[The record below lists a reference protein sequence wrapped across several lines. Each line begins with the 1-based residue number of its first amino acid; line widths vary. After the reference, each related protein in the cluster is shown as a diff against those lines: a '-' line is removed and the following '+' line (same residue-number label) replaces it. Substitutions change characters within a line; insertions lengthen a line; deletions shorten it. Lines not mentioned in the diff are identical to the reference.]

1 MFSHNL
7 VCYKCFK
14 SLLGIAIMRQFT
26 LAAFAA
32 LTAAVALPAHA
43 DMIGIYAS
51 ADYWQYD
58 GRADVAQ
65 TGKDKESFSFDQQEQ
80 ASVAVSFE
88 HPVPLIPNV
97 RVRHTALKGSDTINS
112 ILFEFDDQKY
122 VGDVSFDLDFTST
135 DLILYYEVLD
145 NIVSVDVGLAAKQLD
160 GDVTAKGKNAL
171 LQSVSQTVSF
181 KETIPMAYLSAGG
194 SLPLTG
200 LSFKAEAA
208 GITYNG
214 SSITD
219 AQAEIKYDVIDNPVI
234 DIGLK
239 AGYRQLLIDL
249 DDVEKTDAKL
259 DFKGPYLGVEFHF

>member
-1 MFSHNL
+1 
-7 VCYKCFK
+7 
-14 SLLGIAIMRQFT
+14 MRQFT

-97 RVRHTALKGSDTINS
+97 RVRHTALKGSDTQNVAA
-112 ILFEFDDQKY
+112 FQFGDQTFPL
-122 VGDVSFDLDFTST
+122 GDVTLDLDFTST

-160 GDVTAKGKNAL
+160 GDITARSL
-171 LQSVSQTVSF
+171 LQKETVAF